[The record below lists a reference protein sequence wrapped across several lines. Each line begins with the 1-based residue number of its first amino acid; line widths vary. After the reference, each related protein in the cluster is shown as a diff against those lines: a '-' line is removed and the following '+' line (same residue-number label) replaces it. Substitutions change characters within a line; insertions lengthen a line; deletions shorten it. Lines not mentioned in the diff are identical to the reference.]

1 MPEPMEWHGESTA
14 SHQGYGVSPAWHCEE
29 LHKRRSEVLNGTAQF
44 QRWDDAMAT
53 LREDLPA
60 LLAEGEPL

>member
-1 MPEPMEWHGESTA
+1 MPEPMEWHGENAA
-14 SHQGYGVSPAWHCEE
+14 SHQGYGVSPAWHGEE

-53 LREDLPA
+53 LR
-60 LLAEGEPL
+60 AELRAHVVDQDHL

>member
-1 MPEPMEWHGESTA
+1 MPEPMEWHGESAA
-14 SHQGYGVSPAWHCEE
+14 SHQGHEVSPAWHREE

-53 LREDLPA
+53 LREDLRA
-60 LLAEGEPL
+60 LLAEGKPL